1 MFILLNYVFDL
12 IKEVLTSMLQRNKL
26 GGDLLKVMKIVCKDK
41 NRKGI

>member
-26 GGDLLKVMKIVCKDK
+26 ENLLKVMKIVCKDK

>member
-12 IKEVLTSMLQRNKL
+12 IKEVLTSMLQRNKS
-26 GGDLLKVMKIVCKDK
+26 GDLLKVMKIVCKDK